1 MFSLTF
7 LPKYNLLLIKNS
19 NEASQSIHIS
29 TWKTSYRWL
38 PQHTY

>member
-7 LPKYNLLLIKNS
+7 LPG
-19 NEASQSIHIS
+19 IHIS